1 MMASLDRCSAANAG
15 RLGASAQAP
24 RATSTD
30 AQVPR
35 AVPAGTRTP
44 RATSTDAQAPRV
56 TPAGARTPRAT
67 STDTQAPRTTLSSAL
82 AAEVRKSR
90 HAAPMRLALIMAL
103 PFPLIALLTAPSG
116 NVSFSPWNYWYVL
129 LMPVA
134 IALFTGCV
142 ANADA
147 RMRNRPLLGS
157 GAPLGQA
164 WWSKALWCL
173 MLSGLSNLVVLA
185 LYIAALAIG
194 GSLSTVAVLT
204 MALAALATTITSAW
218 MIPAGLFLTARAGL
232 LAGIFLPLAVQL
244 VGGFAWSAI
253 PVPQL
258 FPPSATAVIPTAFI
272 PVLPS
277 GEPLA
282 ADTVLGGALAA
293 NGTLTWAGIAVAAL
307 TFVLLTA
314 VSAAWFAQSEEVR

>member
-1 MMASLDRCSAANAG
+1 MAFTDRCHATDAG
-15 RLGASAQAP
+15 RLGASAQA
-24 RATSTD
+24 
-30 AQVPR
+30 
-35 AVPAGTRTP
+35 P

-56 TPAGARTPRAT
+56 TPAGARTPRVN
-67 STDTQAPRTTLSSAL
+67 STDTQALRATLSSAL

-194 GSLSTVAVLT
+194 GSLSTAAVLT

-258 FPPSATAVIPTAFI
+258 FPPSATTVIPTAFI

>member
-1 MMASLDRCSAANAG
+1 MASPDRCSAANAG
-15 RLGASAQAP
+15 RLGAGAQAP

-30 AQVPR
+30 AQ
-35 AVPAGTRTP
+35 AA
-44 RATSTDAQAPRV
+44 RV

-164 WWSKALWCL
+164 WWAKALWCL

-194 GSLSTVAVLT
+194 GSLSTAAVLT

-258 FPPSATAVIPTAFI
+258 FPPSATTVIPTAFI

-314 VSAAWFAQSEEVR
+314 VSAAWFAQSEEIR